1 MRILMA
7 ENHEVFAS
15 TVTREF
21 LSGHDVLVVN
31 TLQRALE
38 ALESHGPFDAI
49 LSDFDLDDGYG
60 TELVRG
66 LRDSEFSGLV
76 LAMSAK
82 DDANVA
88 LIDAGADVAC
98 SKMEFSGVRGLL
110 DDLLTPVPMKR
121 ASVERM
127 LASLD
132 GLTVGDAFGERFF
145 VPDELASEWIRR
157 RQMPEPPWAYTDDSE
172 MAIAIVEL
180 LAERGHV
187 DQSLLARAFVRRF
200 IADPDRGYGAGAYRL
215 LEQVR
220 TGTPWEEASRSLFGG
235 QGSMGNGGAMRV
247 APLGA
252 FFADDLLAVVRE
264 ARLSAQVTHAHIEGQ
279 AGAVAVA
286 AAAAFACRHREG
298 VASGKAGRLL
308 DLGIRLCPPG
318 ATRDGL
324 IAARDLH
331 SNAGVAEAAATLG
344 SGAKLLA
351 SDTVPFA
358 LWCADQHLNDFGAA
372 MWSTVQGLGDRDT
385 TCAIAGGVVAGNH
398 RPPGAWL
405 RGREPVRFESSVP
418 TGSAS
423 GGRGLR
429 DRAEAWM
436 WSLRAGKRPKT

>member
-157 RQMPEPPWAYTDDSE
+157 RQMPEPPWAYTDD
-172 MAIAIVEL
+172 
-180 LAERGHV
+180 
-187 DQSLLARAFVRRF
+187 
-200 IADPDRGYGAGAYRL
+200 
-215 LEQVR
+215 
-220 TGTPWEEASRSLFGG
+220 
-235 QGSMGNGGAMRV
+235 
-247 APLGA
+247 
-252 FFADDLLAVVRE
+252 
-264 ARLSAQVTHAHIEGQ
+264 SAQVTHAHIEGQ

>member
-31 TLQRALE
+31 TVQRALD
-38 ALESHGPFDAI
+38 ALESDGPFDAI
-49 LSDFDLDDGYG
+49 LSDFDLNDGYG

-66 LRDSEFSGLV
+66 LRDSEFSALV

-88 LIDAGADVAC
+88 LIGAGADVAC
-98 SKMEFSGVRGLL
+98 SKMEFSDVRELL

-145 VPDELASEWIRR
+145 VPDELATEWIRQR
-157 RQMPEPPWAYTDDSE
+157 KMPEPPWAYTDDSE

-200 IADPDRGYGAGAYRL
+200 VADPDRGYGAGAYRL
-215 LEQVR
+215 LQHVR

-264 ARLSAQVTHAHIEGQ
+264 ARLSAQVTHAHLEGQ

-298 VASGKAGRLL
+298 IASGKTGRPL
-308 DLGIRLCPPG
+308 DFAIRLCPPG

-331 SNAGVAEAAATLG
+331 TSTSVAEAAATLG
-344 SGAKLLA
+344 SGARLLA

-358 LWCADQHLNDFGAA
+358 LWCADRHLNDFGAA
-372 MWSTVQGLGDRDT
+372 MWSTAQGLGDRDT

-398 RPPGAWL
+398 RPPDAWL
-405 RGREPVRFESSVP
+405 RGREPLRFESGV
-418 TGSAS
+418 GSAS
-423 GGRGLR
+423 VGGGLR
-429 DRAEAWM
+429 DRAEAWL
-436 WSLRAGKRPKT
+436 WSLRARKRPRT